1 MKDKIGNNLAEDAI
15 DDYLNVLLSS
25 EEPMACEQKFDSSK
39 SLSGSKLYH
48 LNTHPNRQNK
58 NISLQPDTDK
68 RHNFERV
75 ERLLD
80 DFNRRQ
86 HDDIDE
92 DSAIKLQVKDE
103 LKIVLQAPVLRLD
116 EMQQEQS
123 DSIEEEN
130 SDIKADS
137 IDDENIIEAELEQE
151 HVQEKVIIPE
161 NINVA
166 REEWTNDPFQTL
178 LFDVAGVRLALPLIK
193 LGGIHR
199 ITEEITP
206 LFGKPKWFKGLIPGL
221 NGNINVI
228 DTAKW
233 IMPDKYELLNE
244 IDLDYKFIILLG
256 DTNWGL
262 ACNGV
267 HNAIKLDPDN
277 LRWRK
282 SAGKRPWLAGM
293 LIEEMCALLD
303 VDTLVYLL
311 NDNFPR

>member
-25 EEPMACEQKFDSSK
+25 DEPMACEQKFDSSK
-39 SLSGSKLYH
+39 ALSGSKLYH
-48 LNTHPNRQNK
+48 LNTHPNRQSKNK
-58 NISLQPDTDK
+58 TLQPDTDK

-86 HDDIDE
+86 HDDIDK
-92 DSAIKLQVKDE
+92 DTAIKLQVKDE
-103 LKIVLQAPVLRLD
+103 LKIVLQPSVLRSD
-116 EMQQEQS
+116 EMQQQQS
-123 DSIEEEN
+123 DSIEEEI
-130 SDIKADS
+130 SDIK
-137 IDDENIIEAELEQE
+137 EELEQE
-151 HVQEKVIIPE
+151 HVQETVIIPD
-161 NINVA
+161 NINVV
-166 REEWTNDPFQTL
+166 REEWSNDPFQTL

-228 DTAKW
+228 DSAKW

-244 IDLDYKFIILLG
+244 TDLDYKFIILL
-256 DTNWGL
+256 DNSNWGL
-262 ACNGV
+262 ACNSV

-277 LRWRK
+277 VRWRK

-303 VDTLVYLL
+303 VDTLIYLL
-311 NDNFPR
+311 NENFPR